1 MQLSGAV
8 AVVTG
13 AGGGIGAELAATLAE
28 RGARVALTDIDAQ
41 RVADVAAR
49 LAQRG
54 GAVLALPGDAASEEA
69 LRALLAATSD
79 QLGPVDLFVANA
91 GVLKGAGLDASEAD
105 WALSLEV
112 NVMAHVRAAR
122 LLVPGWRERGR
133 GHFLSIASAAGL
145 LTQVGSPTYSVS
157 KHGAV
162 AFAEWLAVTYGA
174 EGIGVT
180 CVCPMG
186 VNTDMLA
193 RGKASADPQE
203 VAATRAVLAAGAVVE
218 PATVAAQA
226 LDAVEAD
233 GFLVLPHPE
242 VAGYVAHKAANH
254 ESWIAGMQRLVAA
267 VG

>member
-1 MQLSGAV
+1 MHLSGAV

-13 AGGGIGAELAATLAE
+13 AGGGIGAALAQALVD
-28 RGARVALTDIDAQ
+28 RGASVALTDLDGD
-41 RVADVAAR
+41 RVAAVAAE
-49 LAQRG
+49 LATRG
-54 GAVLALPGDAASEEA
+54 GRVLALPGDAASEDA
-69 LRALLAATSD
+69 LRELLAITTAE
-79 QLGPVDLFVANA
+79 LGPVDLFVANA
-91 GVLKGAGLDASEAD
+91 GVLRGAGLAASEAD

-122 LLVPGWRERGR
+122 LLVPGWRERGG
-133 GHFLSIASAAGL
+133 GHFLSVASAAGL

-193 RGKASADPQE
+193 RGRASADPQE

-218 PATVAAQA
+218 PADVAAQA
-226 LDAVEAD
+226 LDAVQAGE
-233 GFLVLPHPE
+233 FLVLPHPE
-242 VAGYVAHKAANH
+242 VAGFVAHKAANH
-254 ESWIAGMQRLVAA
+254 ESWIAGMQRLVTA